1 MNHELRKGV
10 YEHFKG
16 KRYELLDVGKDS
28 ESLEEVVI
36 YKALYGDGQIWI
48 RPLKMFLG
56 KVELNGKKV
65 PRFKFVGE
73 K

>member
-16 KRYELLDVGKDS
+16 KQYELLDVGKDS

-36 YKALYGDGQIWI
+36 YKALYGEGQIRV
-48 RPLKMFLG
+48 RPLKMFLE
-56 KVELNGKKV
+56 KVKV
-65 PRFKFVGE
+65 DNKEMPRFKFIGE